1 MGYGAKP
8 QIKINMKIVLASRNK
23 KKKAELQTLLAQY
36 IEGIEIL
43 SLDDVGIYGE
53 IEEDGVTF
61 EENALIKARVAAGSG
76 YIGVGDDSGLEVDA
90 LGGAPG
96 VYSARYAGEH
106 GDDEANNDLLL
117 KNLEDKTDRSA
128 RFVCCIAC
136 VFPEKYGY
144 EPIVVR
150 GYVEGEILEERHGDG
165 GFGYDPLFYFPEF
178 NKTLAEVTPEEKN
191 KVSHRGNA
199 IAAFAEKLKMLE
211 LAE

>member
-1 MGYGAKP
+1 
-8 QIKINMKIVLASRNK
+8 MKIVLASRNK
-23 KKKAELQTLLAQY
+23 KKISELQTLLAQY

-53 IEEDGVTF
+53 IEEDGKVF
-61 EENALIKARVAAGSG
+61 EDNALIKARVAATSG

-117 KNLEDKTDRSA
+117 KNLEDKSDRSA

-136 VFPEKYGY
+136 VFPEKYGC

-150 GYVEGEILEERHGDG
+150 GSVEGEILRERQGNG
-165 GFGYDPLFYFPEF
+165 GFGYDPLFYFPQF
-178 NKTLAEVTPEEKN
+178 GKTLAEVTPEEKN
-191 KVSHRGNA
+191 SVSHRGNA
-199 IAAFAEKLKMLE
+199 IKVFAEKLKELE
-211 LAE
+211 INE

>member
-1 MGYGAKP
+1 
-8 QIKINMKIVLASRNK
+8 MKIVLASRNK
-23 KKKAELQTLLAQY
+23 KKKAELQTLLSQY
-36 IEGIEIL
+36 IDGIEIL

-53 IEEDGVTF
+53 IEEDGITF
-61 EENALIKARVAAGSG
+61 EDNALIKARVAAESG

-117 KNLEDKTDRSA
+117 KNLEDKTDRRG

-150 GYVEGEILEERHGDG
+150 GHVEGEILKERRGEG
-165 GFGYDPLFYFPEF
+165 GFGYDPLFYFPQF
-178 NKTLAEVTPEEKN
+178 DKTLAEVTPEEKN
-191 KVSHRGNA
+191 SVSHRGNA
-199 IAAFAEKLKMLE
+199 IAAFAKELKKLNIQD
-211 LAE
+211 

>member
-1 MGYGAKP
+1 
-8 QIKINMKIVLASRNK
+8 MKIVLASRNK
-23 KKKAELQTLLAQY
+23 KKIGELRSILSQY
-36 IEGIEIL
+36 IDGIEIL

-53 IEEDGVTF
+53 IEEDGDTF
-61 EENALIKARVAAGSG
+61 EANALIKARVAATSG

-117 KNLEDKTDRSA
+117 KNLEGKSDRSA

-136 VFPEKYGY
+136 VFPESYGY

-150 GYVEGEILEERHGDG
+150 GNVEGEIICERRGEG
-165 GFGYDPLFYFPEF
+165 GFGYDPLFYFPKF
-178 NKTLAEVTPEEKN
+178 DKTLAEVTPEEKN
-191 KVSHRGNA
+191 QVSHRGNA
-199 IAAFAEKLKMLE
+199 IKAFADKLSKLN
-211 LAE
+211 L